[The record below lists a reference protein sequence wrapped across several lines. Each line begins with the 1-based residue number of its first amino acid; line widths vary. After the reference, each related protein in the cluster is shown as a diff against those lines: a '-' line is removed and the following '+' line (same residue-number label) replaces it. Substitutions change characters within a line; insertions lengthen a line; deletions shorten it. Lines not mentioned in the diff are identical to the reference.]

1 MTVVVGHLPRPDGHG
16 ALDLGL
22 RFARARGEPMLV
34 VTVVPRQWSTP
45 SPARVDAEFG
55 EYARRVGA
63 EAAASAGA
71 YLAAAGVDVP
81 VSYRAVPGRSVAST
95 LVEVVQ
101 EAGGTVLVV
110 GGTADAPP
118 GRIGVG
124 TTAQKLLHAAPV
136 GVALAP
142 RDRSPDSSPGSS
154 PGSSPR
160 GTPDGR
166 PDSRADSTVDGTVDR
181 AVDSTVDGTVDRT
194 AGFGRLTVAFSDSES
209 SVRTV
214 AATAE
219 LAARLGVALRVASFG
234 VRNPTMYPP
243 EVGLHAEDSVLDSW
257 ADQAVE
263 AQRRLVSGGIVGAGV
278 PRVIGTGTSWDEAV
292 AAVDW
297 RGDELLV
304 VGSSDSGPLARVFLG
319 SRASKLI
326 RAAPVPV
333 LVLPHPSSRS

>member
-55 EYARRVGA
+55 EYARRVGV

-110 GGTADAPP
+110 GGSADAPP

-142 RDRSPDSSPGSS
+142 RERSPGRSPGSP
-154 PGSSPR
+154 PG
-160 GTPDGR
+160 GR
-166 PDSRADSTVDGTVDR
+166 ADSTADSTVDGTVD
-181 AVDSTVDGTVDRT
+181 STVDRT

-214 AATAE
+214 AAAAE